1 MERPLRQIA
10 RQKAIGHGVGVDEPD
25 VARVVGHEARSVR
38 VLQQMLAESLER
50 VGDPKRGARLHG
62 EAVGTHQAVELL
74 LVDLLP
80 RPLGEQS
87 TRSVAVPVVDELGRV
102 GGKVLL
108 PHPADGL
115 CRLAVEAHIIKIGRG
130 HDAVFAPRI
139 DHPPLLARSELQGG
153 LVDAAQP
160 LGRLLVG
167 VVEVLVARLSLADTH
182 LQDVAHEQFDLV
194 VGDGVDG
201 VAELFGAREVHPHDG
216 HEGQVVERLADHAVV
231 ATGHLECA
239 ARIGRGA
246 VEAAVVVVVGQ
257 VVVVVGLL
265 RSLLPTPHEPCHRRQ
280 DGEEREEDAAQ
291 DPPSCQE
298 EIFGLNF
305 DHSWG
310 QRYHIIF
317 EYTILLW
324 YKNHLSKSVFPFP
337 VDVSRL
343 IYDWKI

>member
-1 MERPLRQIA
+1 MPT
-10 RQKAIGHGVGVDEPD
+10 GG
-25 VARVVGHEARSVR
+25 
-38 VLQQMLAESLER
+38 
-50 VGDPKRGARLHG
+50 RG
-62 EAVGTHQAVELL
+62 
-74 LVDLLP
+74 
-80 RPLGEQS
+80 
-87 TRSVAVPVVDELGRV
+87 
-102 GGKVLL
+102 
-108 PHPADGL
+108 PHI
-115 CRLAVEAHIIKIGRG
+115 EIGRG

-201 VAELFGAREVHPHDG
+201 VAELLGAREVHPHDG

-231 ATGHLECA
+231 AMGHLECA

-265 RSLLPTPHEPCHRRQ
+265 RSLVPTPHEPSHRRRTAKS
-280 DGEEREEDAAQ
+280 GKRTRRRILRRARK
-291 DPPSCQE
+291 
-298 EIFGLNF
+298 
-305 DHSWG
+305 
-310 QRYHIIF
+310 RYLGSTLIIRGDKDTTLF
-317 EYTILLW
+317 SNTRYYYGI
-324 YKNHLSKSVFPFP
+324 KSSFQVRLSI
-337 VDVSRL
+337 SRGRFSL
-343 IYDWKI
+343 DL

>member
-1 MERPLRQIA
+1 MPT
-10 RQKAIGHGVGVDEPD
+10 G
-25 VARVVGHEARSVR
+25 
-38 VLQQMLAESLER
+38 
-50 VGDPKRGARLHG
+50 
-62 EAVGTHQAVELL
+62 
-74 LVDLLP
+74 
-80 RPLGEQS
+80 
-87 TRSVAVPVVDELGRV
+87 
-102 GGKVLL
+102 
-108 PHPADGL
+108 
-115 CRLAVEAHIIKIGRG
+115 GRG
-130 HDAVFAPRI
+130 PHNKNRPRHDAVFAPRI